1 MKETFTIRDVKIF
14 LMSESDL
21 EEVHEIE
28 RRIYPQ
34 PWSLGIF
41 RGELGKPD
49 KRVYMVARLHNKI
62 VGYAGLMITDS
73 EGHITNLAV
82 DMPYRERKIGTLLA
96 LRLIE
101 MAILKGL
108 HWLALEVRESNDI
121 AQRLYT
127 KFGFH
132 SAGVRKCY
140 YSDGENALIMWTDDI
155 ASPEYRRAI
164 QKIKKELLS
173 DADSGD

>member
-1 MKETFTIRDVKIF
+1 MKETFTLRDIKIF

-41 RGELGKPD
+41 RSELAKPD
-49 KRVYMVARLHNKI
+49 KRVYIVARLYDRV

-82 DMPYRERKIGTLLA
+82 DLPYRQRKIGTLLA
-96 LRLIE
+96 LKLIE

-108 HWLALEVRESNDI
+108 HWLTLEVRESNDV

-132 SAGVRKCY
+132 SVGMRKGY

-155 ASPEYRRAI
+155 ASPEYRSMI
-164 QKIKKELLS
+164 QKAKKELLS
-173 DADSGD
+173 DADSRD